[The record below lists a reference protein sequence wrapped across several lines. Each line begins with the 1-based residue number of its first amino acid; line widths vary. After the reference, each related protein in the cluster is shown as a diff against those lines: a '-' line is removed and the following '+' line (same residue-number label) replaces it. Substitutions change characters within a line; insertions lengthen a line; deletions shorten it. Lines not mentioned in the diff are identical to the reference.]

1 MTQIRS
7 GAGSRYMQWAKLSS
21 TAKYNLATSGMMNL
35 PLSAL
40 GVTLEQLEING
51 PTIYG
56 YAPLMKA
63 VAARYTVPQE
73 SVVSAMGTS
82 FANYL
87 ALAAATEPGDEV
99 LIEQPTYDPI
109 LGAARYLGLAI
120 KRFHRKAE
128 NHFALDIAEVERNF
142 TSRTRVI
149 VLCNLH
155 NPSGA
160 STSNS
165 VLSEL
170 ARLAGKN
177 RGYVMVDEVYREMLF
192 AAEPQ
197 TAFHIDSERFIVTS
211 SLTKAYGL
219 SGLRCG
225 WILAPQALAERIW
238 HIHDVH
244 AATYPFMTE
253 YLSVRAFEKLLDIAS
268 AMKSLLDENR
278 SMLQSFLA
286 SRDDLEFFWPE
297 YGAIVFPRLKH
308 GNLTEL
314 SSLLRSEFDTSIV
327 PGEFF
332 EMPDHFRIG
341 VGLPSQDVRAALEQ
355 LHRGLDRYKASLLSR
370 V

>member
-40 GVTLEQLEING
+40 EIALEQLEING

-56 YAPLMKA
+56 YAPLLKA
-63 VAARYTVPQE
+63 LAARYRVRQE
-73 SVVSAMGTS
+73 SVVTAMGTS

-109 LGAARYLGLAI
+109 LGAARYLGLEI
-120 KRFHRKAE
+120 KRFHRKLE
-128 NHFALDIAEVERNF
+128 NQFAIDLAEVERNF
-142 TSRTRVI
+142 SSRTRAI
-149 VLCNLH
+149 ILCNLH

-160 STSNS
+160 STSDS
-165 VLSEL
+165 VLTEL
-170 ARLAGKN
+170 AALVRKN

-192 AAEPQ
+192 AAEPH
-197 TAFHIDSERFIVTS
+197 TAFHIDPECFIVTS

-225 WILAPQALAERIW
+225 WILAAAELAQRMW

-253 YLSVRAFEKLLDIAS
+253 YLSVRALEKLPEIGS
-268 AMKSLLDENR
+268 RMKSLLDENR
-278 SMLQSFLA
+278 STLQSFLA
-286 SRDDLEFFWPE
+286 SRDDLEFFWPD
-297 YGAIVFPRLKH
+297 YGTIIFPRLKQ
-308 GNLTEL
+308 GDVAEL
-314 SSLLRSEFDTSIV
+314 SNLLRSEFETSIV

-332 EMPDHFRIG
+332 EMPDHFRLGIG
-341 VGLPSQDVRAALEQ
+341 VENSVLKEGLERLQNALET
-355 LHRGLDRYKASLLSR
+355 ASP